1 MLLVYSVVSCSVV
14 SNSLQPAR
22 LLCPWTSLGKNIGV
36 GCHALL
42 QEIFS
47 TQGLNLG
54 LPNCRQNL
62 YRLSHQGSPRIYEPL
77 EARYTGESALIH
89 RLFTFSFSVC
99 VCVCVCVCMYV
110 CVCACSVVPN
120 SVWPHGLWPT
130 RLLCPWD
137 LPGKNIGSELSFP
150 SPADL
155 PDPGIQSLSLTSPA
169 LAVGFVTLRLALNSY
184 SRKYLVYS
192 VAQN

>member
-99 VCVCVCVCMYV
+99 VCVCVCM
-110 CVCACSVVPN
+110 CVCA
-120 SVWPHGLWPT
+120 HAQ
-130 RLLCPWD
+130 LCPTLCGPMD
-137 LPGKNIGSELSFP
+137 YGPPDFSAHGTYQARILGVSCHFPLQRIFPTQGSSPCLLPLLHWQSDS
-150 SPADL
+150 SP
-155 PDPGIQSLSLTSPA
+155 
-169 LAVGFVTLRLALNSY
+169 
-184 SRKYLVYS
+184 
-192 VAQN
+192 

>member
-1 MLLVYSVVSCSVV
+1 MPSSRRSSRPRDWTWVSLIAGRIFTVW
-14 SNSLQPAR
+14 A
-22 LLCPWTSLGKNIGV
+22 TKE
-36 GCHALL
+36 ALEYMNL
-42 QEIFS
+42 WKLD
-47 TQGLNLG
+47 TQGNLRSFTG
-54 LPNCRQNL
+54 FLP
-62 YRLSHQGSPRIYEPL
+62 SV
-77 EARYTGESALIH
+77 
-89 RLFTFSFSVC
+89 SVC

-169 LAVGFVTLRLALNSY
+169 LAVGFFTLRLALNSY

>member
-1 MLLVYSVVSCSVV
+1 MLLVYSVVSFSVV

-99 VCVCVCVCMYV
+99 VCVCVCVYV
-110 CVCACSVVPN
+110 CVCVRMLSCAQLCMAPWTMAHQTSLPM
-120 SVWPHGLWPT
+120 GLT
-130 RLLCPWD
+130 RQEYWS
-137 LPGKNIGSELSFP
+137 GLSFP

-169 LAVGFVTLRLALNSY
+169 LAVGFFTLRLALNSY

>member
-42 QEIFS
+42 PEIFS
-47 TQGLNLG
+47 TQGLDLG

-77 EARYTGESALIH
+77 EARYTGESALIP
-89 RLFTFSFSVC
+89 RLFTFSFS
-99 VCVCVCVCMYV
+99 V

-137 LPGKNIGSELSFP
+137 LPGKNIGVGCHFP
-150 SPADL
+150 LQRIFPTQGSSPCLL
-155 PDPGIQSLSLTSPA
+155 PLLHWQSDSSP
-169 LAVGFVTLRLALNSY
+169 
-184 SRKYLVYS
+184 
-192 VAQN
+192 